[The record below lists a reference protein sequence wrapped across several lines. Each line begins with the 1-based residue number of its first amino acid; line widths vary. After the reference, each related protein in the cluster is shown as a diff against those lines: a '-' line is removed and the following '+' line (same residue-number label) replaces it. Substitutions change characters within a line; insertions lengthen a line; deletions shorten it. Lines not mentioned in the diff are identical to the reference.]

1 VLFGATGGV
10 MEAALR
16 TAYEVASSQPL
27 PKLNFEAVRGLEG
40 VKSAVVEIPTPGAG
54 APKRLRVAVVHGTAE
69 TRRLLQ
75 KMKSKEWE
83 FDFIEVMACRGG
95 CIGGGGQPKSEDPVI
110 LQKRLKEVYALD
122 EVHVVRKSHEN
133 PSIQKLYKEVL
144 EKPLGH
150 KSHEWLHTTY
160 TDRSRITT

>member
-1 VLFGATGGV
+1 

-40 VKSAVVEIPTPGAG
+40 VKSAVVDIPASGKQG
-54 APKRLRVAVVHGTAE
+54 SQPKRIRVAVVHGTAE

-75 KMKSKEWE
+75 KMKSKEPGWD

-95 CIGGGGQPKSEDPVI
+95 CIGGGGQPKSEDPII
-110 LQKRLKEVYALD
+110 LQKRMKQVYALD
-122 EVHVVRKSHEN
+122 EMTVVRKSHEN
-133 PSIQKLYKEVL
+133 PSIQKLYKEEL
-144 EKPLGH
+144 GHPLGH
-150 KSHEWLHTTY
+150 KSHEWLHTSY
-160 TDRSRITT
+160 RDRSAVTK